1 MMWRMKSSFTVLEEI
16 DHVVKIWL
24 RNKKKKLCAILI
36 LCNYIKNMNSCKH
49 IRAWKNHIII
59 LIFLWVRKLK
69 FSWCSCLRS
78 QASKI
83 QPRVCFFWLLSLLL
97 FLCVLCCLMAL
108 PVFDLCV
115 SVILGWTV
123 DIFSILETSVLKLKE
138 LRAFMRGVIDILRVI
153 ASFET
158 SLCFSLYCCFNRFF
172 PLFMCY
178 KTLQFGGYKM
188 NIRKTV
194 CFR

>member
-1 MMWRMKSSFTVLEEI
+1 MIWRMKSSFTVLEEI
-16 DHVVKIWL
+16 DNVIKIWL
-24 RNKKKKLCAILI
+24 KNKKKLCAILI

-49 IRAWKNHIII
+49 IRAWKTILLFLFFYGWENWSFHDVVAWGLRLVFLLLLII
-59 LIFLWVRKLK
+59 
-69 FSWCSCLRS
+69 
-78 QASKI
+78 
-83 QPRVCFFWLLSLLL
+83 SLLL

-108 PVFDLCV
+108 PVFGLCV

-138 LRAFMRGVIDILRVI
+138 LRAFMRGVIDILRVT
-153 ASFET
+153 ASFEM